1 MSTLSELIPS
11 GGTQNN
17 IEFVAQGTL
26 ANGQTVVLRS
36 DGKVEA
42 VVETTNSKAIGAT
55 AALTTS
61 SLYLSGVAL
70 GNNMVAI
77 SAKKSTSDNSIVI
90 GTISGT
96 SITFGNELVYRS
108 DSSVNRIAGL
118 AYDSFNNIITLALP
132 SSTNLYL
139 YGFTISGTGAGTTLS
154 SFGATQLR
162 SSWSFNGDVVEGF
175 YSPQSGKTYFVYAST
190 SGIYYSAITYASGAG
205 SLSYSN
211 GTITTTNPYR
221 FTGGLS
227 YDPVLEELLIN
238 CTLSSSASGYA
249 LMASVGTGLTYIAGY
264 QYAAGGANSGSG
276 QETGACHISGTNNH
290 IFVWRG
296 SASLSDYLYAQ
307 VIGWDGTTATV
318 NNTRFTVESNAV
330 TSATVSWNAS
340 ANQAYTYSTY
350 SATAYA
356 TGNELSVS
364 GTTLSRPAVDVV
376 SYQVNNGAN
385 YGAFSV
391 YSASANCS
399 VVGFLDTT
407 NRYRSMRVYQLA
419 YPSTNASSFIG
430 ITNAAI
436 SSGATGGVAVKGGL
450 STGGDLLPVG
460 PALGTAVA
468 ASSANNGYVVSAFDS
483 SNNKVVIAYN
493 DNSAGT
499 VGKAIVGT
507 VSGNSISYGSEV
519 TFESGSTSY
528 ISIAFDSNA
537 NKVVIAYT
545 DGGNSNYGTAIVGTV
560 SGTSISFGTPVV
572 FEAASTNFIAT
583 TFDSNL
589 NKIVIAYR
597 DAGNSNYGTA
607 IVGTVSGT
615 SISFG
620 TGVVYNSGN
629 SEYVAATF
637 DSNSNKV
644 VVAYNDGTTGN
655 IGKAIVGTVSGTSIS
670 FGSEATFNATQSN
683 YVSVGFDSN
692 SNKVVVFYSDAVGG
706 SCVVGTVSG
715 TSISFGT
722 ETRVGTSTSTSF
734 TGMSFDPVNNKMILV
749 YRAYINSAYLG
760 NLAIGTV
767 SGTSITVSDVT
778 TFNAV
783 NTVYCMGV
791 YDTNANR
798 TVITYQDGALPYPA
812 TAVIFNLSSD
822 LTIGSTYYVQDDGS
836 IATTSSTTKAGKAI
850 STTAL
855 NLVDPT

>member
-42 VVETTNSKAIGAT
+42 VVETTNSRTIGAI
-55 AALTTS
+55 AAITPS

-118 AYDSFNNIITLALP
+118 AYDSVNNIITLALP

-162 SSWSFNGDVVEGF
+162 SSWSFNGDLVEGF
-175 YSPQSGKTYFVYAST
+175 YSPQSGKMYFVYAGS
-190 SGIYYSAITYASGAG
+190 SGVYYSAITYASGAG

-211 GTITTTNPYR
+211 GTITTTNPYK

-238 CTLSSSASGYA
+238 CTLQSNSGGYA

-307 VIGWDGTTATV
+307 VIGWDGSTATV

-340 ANQAYTYSTY
+340 ASKAYTYSTY
-350 SATAYA
+350 SANAYA
-356 TGNELSVS
+356 TGNELAVS
-364 GTTLSRPAVDVV
+364 GTTLSRPAVDVI

-399 VVGFLDTT
+399 VVGFLDTSFR
-407 NRYRSMRVYQLA
+407 NRSMRVYQLA
-419 YPSTNASSFIG
+419 YPSSNVADFIG

-436 SSGATGGVAVKGGL
+436 SSGATGEVAVKGGL
-450 STGGDLLPVG
+450 STGGNLLPYSLSFGSSV
-460 PALGTAVA
+460 VFES
-468 ASSANNGYVVSAFDS
+468 SSADNVEVVYDSNAQKVVAVYKDSQGYVAGAVGTVNGTSITYGSPVRATAAGGNFYTSAVYDS
-483 SNNKVVIAYN
+483 SNNKVVAFYR
-493 DNSAGT
+493 NS
-499 VGKAIVGT
+499 
-507 VSGNSISYGSEV
+507 
-519 TFESGSTSY
+519 
-528 ISIAFDSNA
+528 SNA
-537 NKVVIAYT
+537 Y
-545 DGGNSNYGTAIVGTV
+545 SQVGTV
-560 SGTSISFGTPVV
+560 SGTSISWGTAVVFGT
-572 FEAASTNFIAT
+572 ANTNDIKA
-583 TFDSNL
+583 TFDSNS
-589 NKIVIAYR
+589 NKAVVTYS

-620 TGVVYNSGN
+620 SAVVFETSYWSQG
-629 SEYVAATF
+629 SVTF
-637 DSNSNKV
+637 DSSNNKV
-644 VVAYNDGTTGN
+644 VAV
-655 IGKAIVGTVSGTSIS
+655 GKGLSNYGRAIVGTVSGTSIS
-670 FGSEATFNATQSN
+670 FGSGVTFDTGNTSWT
-683 YVSVGFDSN
+683 SCTFDSSN
-692 SNKVVVFYSDAVGG
+692 NKVVIGYNDGNNSTYGTAI
-706 SCVVGTVSG
+706 VGTVSG

-722 ETRVGTSTSTSF
+722 STVFDSGSSTSYISVTFDSSLNKVLISF
-734 TGMSFDPVNNKMILV
+734 KGASSDGFSIQ
-749 YRAYINSAYLG
+749 
-760 NLAIGTV
+760 GTV
-767 SGTSITVSDVT
+767 SGTSISFGTAAVFEAAAISWLGSAYDANAQKVVLAFQDT
-778 TFNAV
+778 TAGDGESLVV
-783 NTVYCMGV
+783 NP
-791 YDTNANR
+791 TN
-798 TVITYQDGALPYPA
+798 
-812 TAVIFNLSSD
+812 D
-822 LTIGSTYYVQDDGS
+822 LTIGSNYFVQDDGS
-836 IATTSSTTKAGKAI
+836 LATTSSSNKAGKAI

>member
-42 VVETTNSKAIGAT
+42 VVETTNSRTIGAI
-55 AALTTS
+55 AAITPS

-118 AYDSFNNIITLALP
+118 AYDSVNNIITLALP

-162 SSWSFNGDVVEGF
+162 SSWSFNGDLVEGF
-175 YSPQSGKTYFVYAST
+175 YSPQSGKMYFVYAGS
-190 SGIYYSAITYASGAG
+190 SGVYYSAITYASGAG

-211 GTITTTNPYR
+211 GTITTTNPYK

-238 CTLSSSASGYA
+238 CTLQSNSGGYA

-307 VIGWDGTTATV
+307 VIGWDGSTATV

-340 ANQAYTYSTY
+340 ASKAYTYSTY
-350 SATAYA
+350 SANAYA
-356 TGNELSVS
+356 TGNELAVS
-364 GTTLSRPAVDVV
+364 GTTLSRPAVDVI

-399 VVGFLDTT
+399 VVGFLDTSFR
-407 NRYRSMRVYQLA
+407 NRSMRVYQLA
-419 YPSTNASSFIG
+419 YPSSNVADFIG

-436 SSGATGGVAVKGGL
+436 SSGATGEVAVKGGL
-450 STGGDLLPVG
+450 STGGNLLPYSLSFGSPAVFESTTADNIETVYDSNAQKIVAVYRDSQGYVAGAVG
-460 PALGTAVA
+460 TVNGTSITYGSPVRATPSGSMFSPAVAYDSNAQKIVVFYRDNNNSSYGTAV
-468 ASSANNGYVVSAFDS
+468 
-483 SNNKVVIAYN
+483 
-493 DNSAGT
+493 
-499 VGKAIVGT
+499 VGT
-507 VSGNSISYGSEV
+507 VSGTSISWGSAV
-519 TFESGSTSY
+519 IFAAASTNY
-528 ISIAFDSNA
+528 IDATFDSNS
-537 NKVVIAYT
+537 NKVVVSYA
-545 DGGNSNYGTAIVGTV
+545 DQGNSNYGTAIVGTV
-560 SGTSISFGTPVV
+560 SGTSISFGSEVV
-572 FEAASTNFIAT
+572 FESAAIDRNSI
-583 TFDSNL
+583 TFDTNSNKAVL
-589 NKIVIAYR
+589 AYR
-597 DAGNSNYGTA
+597 TTVGKAV
-607 IVGTVSGT
+607 VGTVSGT

-620 TGVVYNSGN
+620 S
-629 SEYVAATF
+629 
-637 DSNSNKV
+637 
-644 VVAYNDGTTGN
+644 VVAFESTNNGADYISSTVDSANN
-655 IGKAIVGTVSGTSIS
+655 KIVIAYVNNNLGKAIVGTVSGTSIS
-670 FGSEATFNATQSN
+670 FGS
-683 YVSVGFDSN
+683 SVGYTGTDTTAYTSAVFDPSL
-692 SNKVVVFYSDAVGG
+692 NKVLVSYQNG
-706 SCVVGTVSG
+706 SSSQDGVSIQGTVSG
-715 TSISFGT
+715 TSISFGAAT
-722 ETRVGTSTSTSF
+722 TFSSGSVTWIWSVYDANAQKVVVSYMEST
-734 TGMSFDPVNNKMILV
+734 GNND
-749 YRAYINSAYLG
+749 
-760 NLAIGTV
+760 
-767 SGTSITVSDVT
+767 GTSIV
-778 TFNAV
+778 V
-783 NTVYCMGV
+783 NP
-791 YDTNANR
+791 TN
-798 TVITYQDGALPYPA
+798 T
-812 TAVIFNLSSD
+812 
-822 LTIGSTYYVQDDGS
+822 LTIGSNYFVQDDGTL
-836 IATTSSTTKAGKAI
+836 ATTSSSNKAGKAI

>member
-42 VVETTNSKAIGAT
+42 VVETTNSRTIGAI
-55 AALTTS
+55 AAITPS

-118 AYDSFNNIITLALP
+118 AYDSVNNIITLALP

-162 SSWSFNGDVVEGF
+162 SSWSFNGDLVEGF
-175 YSPQSGKTYFVYAST
+175 YSPQSGKMYFVYAGS
-190 SGIYYSAITYASGAG
+190 SGVYYSAITYASGAG

-211 GTITTTNPYR
+211 GTITTTNPYK

-238 CTLSSSASGYA
+238 CTLQSNSGGYA

-307 VIGWDGTTATV
+307 VIGWDGSTATV

-340 ANQAYTYSTY
+340 ASKAYTYSTY
-350 SATAYA
+350 SANAYA
-356 TGNELSVS
+356 TGNELAVS
-364 GTTLSRPAVDVV
+364 GTTLSRPAVDVI

-399 VVGFLDTT
+399 VVGFLDTSFR
-407 NRYRSMRVYQLA
+407 NRSMRVYQLA
-419 YPSTNASSFIG
+419 YPSSNVADFIG

-436 SSGATGGVAVKGGL
+436 SSGATGEVAVKGGL
-450 STGGDLLPVG
+450 STGGNLLPYSLSFGSSV
-460 PALGTAVA
+460 VFES
-468 ASSANNGYVVSAFDS
+468 SSADNVEVVYDSNAQKVVAVYKDSQGYVAGAVGTVNGTSITYGSPVRATAAGGNFYTSAVYDS
-483 SNNKVVIAYN
+483 SNNKVVAFYR
-493 DNSAGT
+493 NS
-499 VGKAIVGT
+499 
-507 VSGNSISYGSEV
+507 
-519 TFESGSTSY
+519 
-528 ISIAFDSNA
+528 SNA
-537 NKVVIAYT
+537 Y
-545 DGGNSNYGTAIVGTV
+545 SQVGTV
-560 SGTSISFGTPVV
+560 SGTSISWGTAVVFGT
-572 FEAASTNFIAT
+572 ANTNDIKA
-583 TFDSNL
+583 TFDSNS
-589 NKIVIAYR
+589 NKAVVTYS

-620 TGVVYNSGN
+620 SAVVFETSYWSQG
-629 SEYVAATF
+629 SVTF
-637 DSNSNKV
+637 DSSNNKV
-644 VVAYNDGTTGN
+644 VAV
-655 IGKAIVGTVSGTSIS
+655 GKGLSNYGRAIVGTVSGTSIS
-670 FGSEATFNATQSN
+670 FGSGVTFDTGNTSWT
-683 YVSVGFDSN
+683 SCTFDSSN
-692 SNKVVVFYSDAVGG
+692 NKVVIGYNDGNNSTYGTAI
-706 SCVVGTVSG
+706 VGTVSG

-722 ETRVGTSTSTSF
+722 STVFDSGSSTSYISVTFDSSLNKVLISF
-734 TGMSFDPVNNKMILV
+734 KGASSDGFSIQ
-749 YRAYINSAYLG
+749 
-760 NLAIGTV
+760 GTV
-767 SGTSITVSDVT
+767 SGTSISFGTAAVFEAAAISWLGSAYDANAQKVVLAFQDT
-778 TFNAV
+778 TAGDGESLVV
-783 NTVYCMGV
+783 NP
-791 YDTNANR
+791 TN
-798 TVITYQDGALPYPA
+798 
-812 TAVIFNLSSD
+812 D
-822 LTIGSTYYVQDDGS
+822 LTIGSNYFVQDDGS
-836 IATTSSTTKAGKAI
+836 LATTSSSTKAGKAI

>member
-26 ANGQTVVLRS
+26 ANGQTVALRS

-42 VVETTNSKAIGAT
+42 IVETTNSRTVGAI

-77 SAKKSTSDNSIVI
+77 NVKKGTDENTIVI

-96 SITFGNELVYRS
+96 SITFGNELMYRQ

-118 AYDSFNNIITLALP
+118 AYDSVNNIITLAIP

-162 SSWSFNGDVVEGF
+162 SSFSFNGDVVEGF
-175 YSPQSGKTYFVYAST
+175 YSPQSGKTYFVYSDS
-190 SGIYYSAITYASGAG
+190 SGIYFSAITYS
-205 SLSYSN
+205 SSPTLSAVN
-211 GTITTTNPYR
+211 GTITTINPYK

-238 CTLSSSASGYA
+238 CTLQSNSGGYA
-249 LMASVGTGLTYIAGY
+249 VMASVGANLTYIAGY

-340 ANQAYTYSTY
+340 ANKAYTYSTY
-350 SATAYA
+350 SANAYA
-356 TGNELSVS
+356 TGNELAVS

-419 YPSTNASSFIG
+419 YATTNVSSYIG

-436 SSGATGGVAVKGGL
+436 SSSATGEVAVKGGL
-450 STGGDLLPVG
+450 STGGNLLPYSLSFGSSV
-460 PALGTAVA
+460 VFES
-468 ASSANNGYVVSAFDS
+468 SSAENIEVVYDSNAQKVVAVYKDSQGYVAGAVGTVNGTSITYGSPVRATAAGGNFYTSAVYDS
-483 SNNKVVIAYN
+483 SNNKVV
-493 DNSAGT
+493 
-499 VGKAIVGT
+499 
-507 VSGNSISYGSEV
+507 
-519 TFESGSTSY
+519 
-528 ISIAFDSNA
+528 AFYRNNSNA
-537 NKVVIAYT
+537 Y
-545 DGGNSNYGTAIVGTV
+545 SQVGTV
-560 SGTSISFGTPVV
+560 SGTSISWGTAVVFGT
-572 FEAASTNFIAT
+572 ANTNDIKA
-583 TFDSNL
+583 TFDSNS
-589 NKIVIAYR
+589 NKAVVTYS

-620 TGVVYNSGN
+620 SAVVFETSYWSQG
-629 SEYVAATF
+629 SVTF
-637 DSNSNKV
+637 DSSNNKV
-644 VVAYNDGTTGN
+644 VAV
-655 IGKAIVGTVSGTSIS
+655 GKGLSNYGRAIVGTVSGTSIS
-670 FGSEATFNATQSN
+670 FGSGVTFDTGNTSWT
-683 YVSVGFDSN
+683 SCTFDSSN
-692 SNKVVVFYSDAVGG
+692 NKVVIGYNDGNNSTYGTAI
-706 SCVVGTVSG
+706 VGTVSG

-722 ETRVGTSTSTSF
+722 STVFDSGSSTSYISVTFDSSLNKVLISF
-734 TGMSFDPVNNKMILV
+734 KGASSDGFSIQ
-749 YRAYINSAYLG
+749 
-760 NLAIGTV
+760 GTV
-767 SGTSITVSDVT
+767 SGTSISFGTAAVFEAAAISWLGSAYDANAQKVVLAFQDT
-778 TFNAV
+778 TAGDGESLVV
-783 NTVYCMGV
+783 NP
-791 YDTNANR
+791 TNA
-798 TVITYQDGALPYPA
+798 
-812 TAVIFNLSSD
+812 
-822 LTIGSTYYVQDDGS
+822 LTIGSNYFVQDDGS